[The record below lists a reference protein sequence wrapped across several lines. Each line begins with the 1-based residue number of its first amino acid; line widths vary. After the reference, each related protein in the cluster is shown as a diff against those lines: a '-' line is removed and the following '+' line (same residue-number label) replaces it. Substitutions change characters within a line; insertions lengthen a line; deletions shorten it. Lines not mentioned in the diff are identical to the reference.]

1 MCAAR
6 VALAVSCG
14 REGRV
19 GFGLKLTSFTV
30 FVQHIKWL
38 SVVVSASEAAPQS
51 RIPYNAGN
59 EYFTFCFLVESLRKV
74 YRNIIQC

>member
-38 SVVVSASEAAPQS
+38 SVVVSASEAALQS
-51 RIPYNAGN
+51 RISINAGKKN
-59 EYFTFCFLVESLRKV
+59 HSFCF
-74 YRNIIQC
+74 